1 MTFSVKMD
9 IITLKGVRSVTSYE
23 FIKDSFG
30 YDEPILVE
38 DIETLFPERSRPWID
53 KTIRTMVDERML
65 KRFSTGVYYIP
76 RQTIFGESV
85 LNPQKVITKKYIKN
99 ERETFGYVAGLSLL
113 NSLGLTT
120 QVPNVITVV
129 SNNES
134 SRGREVVVGNQKV
147 YIMKSSAKINSD
159 NCATLKL
166 LETIKLIDLNE
177 LDEFEKYNLEK
188 FIQDNNITLKKV
200 SEYCKYFPDYVSKR
214 ILGGGL
220 IEKFTQ

>member
-1 MTFSVKMD
+1 MD

-85 LNPQKVITKKYIKN
+85 LNPH

-120 QVPNVITVV
+120 QVPNIITVI

-214 ILGGGL
+214 ILGDGL